1 MLAYI
6 LIYGVIKL
14 ASNYEVLKLFN
25 DEEIAELNRIYDEC
39 INERVKRLHNL
50 FYLDFRSFPASLNY
64 PYKEKLSSHFN
75 MNADRMY
82 YLEYYEGSFTRRHS
96 DAGEQSQRTVITM
109 IDKSDDLE
117 GGDTIVYL
125 PHFKN
130 DEFEFDVNRYK
141 RDNEEDDEQGSNIIP
156 VVLNLNVGESVTYDA
171 NLLHEVAL
179 VTKGR
184 RRVLVS
190 WLL

>member
-1 MLAYI
+1 
-6 LIYGVIKL
+6 L

-25 DEEIAELNRIYDEC
+25 DEEIVELNKLYDEC
-39 INERVKRLHNL
+39 ENERIKRLHNL
-50 FYLDFRSFPASLNY
+50 FYLDYRSFPSTLNSTY
-64 PYKEKLSSHFN
+64 REKLSSHFN

-82 YLEYYEGSFTRRHS
+82 YLEYYKGSFTRRHS
-96 DAGEQSQRTVITM
+96 DVGEQSQRTVITM
-109 IDKSDDLE
+109 LDKSDDLE
-117 GGDTIVYL
+117 GGETIVYL

-130 DEFEFDVNRYK
+130 NEFEFDVNRYIRK
-141 RDNEEDDEQGSNIIP
+141 TEKDDEQGSSIIP

-171 NLLHEVAL
+171 ELLHEVAL

>member
-1 MLAYI
+1 VLAYI

-50 FYLDFRSFPASLNY
+50 FYLDYRSFPTSPNC

-75 MNADRMY
+75 MKADRMY

-96 DAGEQSQRTVITM
+96 DADEQSQRTVITM

-141 RDNEEDDEQGSNIIP
+141 RDNEKDDEQGSNIIP
-156 VVLNLNVGESVTYDA
+156 VVLNLSVGESVTYDA

-179 VTKGR
+179 VTKGH